1 MENISNILD
10 FDENGRAVIEIPRV
24 QDNYS
29 FILNHWQNI
38 ECQLTEIENDLSYLE
53 PGEKRLFLENVKK
66 ILVKY
71 RESEDCNHKDN
82 DDDFDDNDDDN
93 DDDFDEAYL
102 NDIDFNNIDFNEYF
116 SDEDD
121 SEEEKFETKLL
132 AANIP
137 LCVKYDEETEEAV
150 LCVSHFKLKHSLA
163 WYLMNRLDHE
173 IAMIDQQIEKTSGLL
188 NIVSCENKLDKAI
201 LTIRESNSYLAAR
214 NKLMEEFQLTEIQA
228 ENILSMK
235 LKTFVST
242 TEDDVLADLS
252 LYTSIKSILTA
263 LK

>member
-1 MENISNILD
+1 MPVDRNRKRLII
-10 FDENGRAVIEIPRV
+10 FRTRGKAVISRK
-24 QDNYS
+24 
-29 FILNHWQNI
+29 
-38 ECQLTEIENDLSYLE
+38 C
-53 PGEKRLFLENVKK
+53 KK

-71 RESEDCNHKDN
+71 KESEDCNHKDN

-102 NDIDFNNIDFNEYF
+102 NDIDFNNIDFNNIDFNEYF

-235 LKTFVST
+235 IKTFVST

>member
-66 ILVKY
+66 LLVKY
-71 RESEDCNHKDN
+71 RESKDCNHK
-82 DDDFDDNDDDN
+82 DN

-235 LKTFVST
+235 IKTFVST

>member
-1 MENISNILD
+1 MMTSM
-10 FDENGRAVIEIPRV
+10 
-24 QDNYS
+24 
-29 FILNHWQNI
+29 
-38 ECQLTEIENDLSYLE
+38 
-53 PGEKRLFLENVKK
+53 
-66 ILVKY
+66 
-71 RESEDCNHKDN
+71 
-82 DDDFDDNDDDN
+82 
-93 DDDFDEAYL
+93 DDFDEAYL

-201 LTIRESNSYLAAR
+201 LTIRESNSYLGR
-214 NKLMEEFQLTEIQA
+214 PK
-228 ENILSMK
+228 
-235 LKTFVST
+235 
-242 TEDDVLADLS
+242 
-252 LYTSIKSILTA
+252 
-263 LK
+263 